1 MKQIRR
7 NVFETNSSSTHSI
20 TMCSQSQFEDWK
32 NGKILFDDWNKEFV
46 KAKELTTADKE
57 DAKNEYKRLYEVQSY
72 YKKWEDLSEDE
83 VNKWY
88 GKYYSENCN
97 YDNDDLMTYSDYFN
111 SYDLESYTSSY
122 TSESGDKI
130 IAFGKYGYDG

>member
-32 NGKILFDDWNKEFV
+32 NGKILFDQWNKAFV
-46 KAKELTTADKE
+46 ERNITELDKNAAME
-57 DAKNEYKRLYEVQSY
+57 EYKEIYNDKLF
-72 YKKWEDLSEDE
+72 YKKWDELSEDE
-83 VNKWY
+83 KNTWY
-88 GKYYSENCN
+88 QKHYNENR
-97 YDNDDLMTYSDYFN
+97 YEDNDDLVTYSDYFG
-111 SYDLESYTSSY
+111 SYDLEAYTSSY

-130 IAFGKYGYDG
+130 VAFGKYGYDG

>member
-32 NGKILFDDWNKEFV
+32 NGKILFDQWNKAFV
-46 KAKELTTADKE
+46 ERNITELDKNAAME
-57 DAKNEYKRLYEVQSY
+57 EYKEIYNDKLF
-72 YKKWEDLSEDE
+72 YKKWDELSEDE
-83 VNKWY
+83 KNTWY
-88 GKYYSENCN
+88 QKHYNENR
-97 YDNDDLMTYSDYFN
+97 YEDNDDLVTYSDYFG

-130 IAFGKYGYDG
+130 VAFGKYGYDG